1 VVTLDTATT
10 THVTKHGGATKA
22 PARPT
27 PPRPPPHH
35 LTLVS
40 HPGPR
45 PGPGLGPSSDRAV
58 ALGCNSEPGQG
69 ARVLHPPPTS
79 HQNASPDPASALAGK
94 GARAP
99 AGRARRYGQP
109 RDLRPQ
115 VSAAHPVAQG
125 GPNPSPHPRPHP
137 PPSLSLSLTLSLSLS
152 LSLTP
157 TLPLTLTP
165 WLKVGCNVL
174 LSDVDVVYM
183 RNPFQAQLLRVR
195 VRVGARDGVRVSN
208 PFHAQPSPPADTATP
223 CPDTVPFIGTSP
235 PTAPSPSISPSRCLL
250 PSSTATPTSRR

>member
-1 VVTLDTATT
+1 MRWPWAATPSLDKA
-10 THVTKHGGATKA
+10 HECSIHLPPPTKT
-22 PARPT
+22 PRPT
-27 PPRPPPHH
+27 PLLPWPAKAHEH
-35 LTLVS
+35 QLVARGGTGNHATS
-40 HPGPR
+40 
-45 PGPGLGPSSDRAV
+45 GLKFRLLIPWLKV
-58 ALGCNSEPGQG
+58 GC
-69 ARVLHPPPTS
+69 
-79 HQNASPDPASALAGK
+79 
-94 GARAP
+94 
-99 AGRARRYGQP
+99 
-109 RDLRPQ
+109 
-115 VSAAHPVAQG
+115 
-125 GPNPSPHPRPHP
+125 PNPSPHPRPHLP
-137 PPSLSLSLTLSLSLS
+137 PSLSLSLSLTLSLSLS